1 MSSLGYNKVQGYRE
15 TMVFVDLALMLG
27 QQWFCVSKASK
38 QQHLSRVS
46 VCGSVTLS
54 RGFGVLMEPRCEAFP
69 CCLLSA
75 LPGQLPEGGL
85 LRSGM
90 SSLQGA
96 HVLSVLKS
104 FVIST
109 PFLVVQQQCIFETA
123 ISFFFS
129 LSLLS
134 ES

>member
-1 MSSLGYNKVQGYRE
+1 M
-15 TMVFVDLALMLG
+15 DP
-27 QQWFCVSKASK
+27 
-38 QQHLSRVS
+38 
-46 VCGSVTLS
+46 
-54 RGFGVLMEPRCEAFP
+54 GFEAFP

-85 LRSGM
+85 LRSRT

-96 HVLSVLKS
+96 HVLSGLKS
-104 FVIST
+104 FVISA
-109 PFLVVQQQCIFETA
+109 PFLAVQQQCIFETA
-123 ISFFFS
+123 ISFFLS